1 MQFKDKNIE
10 QIKITVLVE
19 DTKNENLPS
28 AHGLSLYI
36 ETPENKILFDMGP
49 NELFWENAEFL
60 GIDLNTVDTAVISHG
75 HYDHGGGQKTKNK

>member
-36 ETPENKILFDMGP
+36 ETPGK
-49 NELFWENAEFL
+49 
-60 GIDLNTVDTAVISHG
+60 
-75 HYDHGGGQKTKNK
+75 